1 MYLSFID
8 SNKMYWSMH
17 AAIVAFSDAPNKD
30 NFIFESLICDPY
42 LTSKKSCALSGV
54 VFWKTGIM
62 KKEK

>member
-1 MYLSFID
+1 
-8 SNKMYWSMH
+8 MYWSMH
-17 AAIVAFSDAPNKD
+17 VAIVPFSDVPDKD

-54 VFWKTGIM
+54 VFWKTGSM